1 MLVITTGQVLCLRQN
16 HATLTFIMGV
26 NPFSADRAGAE
37 DTPAFTR
44 GALSVWVL
52 YRPSLSKEAGVPFPP
67 GSVGLPYLLHMH
79 LPAQ

>member
-1 MLVITTGQVLCLRQN
+1 MFTTELCYCYIRNLS
-16 HATLTFIMGV
+16 TES
-26 NPFSADRAGAE
+26 NPFSADGVGAE

-44 GALSVWVL
+44 GALGVWVL
-52 YRPSLSKEAGVPFPP
+52 YLLSLTTEAGADSPP